1 MEKKISRRYKNEAFF
16 RECIVICYKSNLF
29 LTNNFFTATKV
40 FKILSKYYRL
50 KFKFNY
56 QL

>member
-1 MEKKISRRYKNEAFF
+1 MGKKISRRYKNEAFF

-40 FKILSKYYRL
+40 FKILSK
-50 KFKFNY
+50 
-56 QL
+56 